1 MAAHVG
7 LLFTHDLGN
16 HLPVFLALV
25 AVAFVGLFTGERLLH
40 GIQPSVGQSIVVV
53 AVSLRL
59 LMVLLPPTLS
69 EDVFRYLW
77 DGRVLQAGFNP
88 YELPPEA
95 PQLAPLRDELWHD
108 LPHRDVPTVY
118 PPLAEAVFAMAAWMP
133 APVYALKAILA
144 TVDVGTCVLLLLLAR
159 RWQMPQERV
168 LWYAWNPLVT
178 VELAG
183 MGHIDGLGVALVVLT
198 TLLLTL
204 PGRRIGTAAVAAAAA
219 VLTKL
224 VPILAFPT
232 WGRQSGRAATFVL
245 LAAAV
250 ALAGLVPMIAT
261 TGGAPPGL
269 VRYGVSWEFNGPLFE
284 PLWRLLDSVG
294 LPATAHAGLDRL
306 KDVSGE
312 HDFWNRFY
320 PWNYPQIW
328 AKVLLAAGLTVSM
341 LWAWK
346 DRDTPRSM
354 QKIFGAVIIFSAT
367 VYPWYA
373 IWVLP
378 WAALRRSPAWLML
391 TALLFLSY
399 IPQFAAVTLFPWI
412 HALIWIPFLVVLV
425 LTRRWSMP

>member
-1 MAAHVG
+1 MAAHIG
-7 LLFTHDLGN
+7 LLITRDLGS
-16 HLPVFLALV
+16 HLVVFLALV
-25 AVAFVGLFTGERLLH
+25 VVAFVGLVAGDRLLR
-40 GIQPSVGQSIVVV
+40 GVGPTIGQSILVV
-53 AVSLRL
+53 AVALRL

-69 EDVFRYLW
+69 EDVLRYVW

-95 PQLAPLRDELWHD
+95 AELAPLRDELWHD
-108 LPHRDVPTVY
+108 LAHREVATVY
-118 PPLAEAVFAMAAWMP
+118 PPLAQAVFALAAWVP

-144 TVDVGTCVLLLLLAR
+144 AADVGTCLLLLLLVR
-159 RWQMPQERV
+159 RWQIPEERV

-204 PGRRIGTAAVAAAAA
+204 PGRRLGTAAVTAAAA

-224 VPILAFPT
+224 VPILALPA
-232 WGRQSGRAATFVL
+232 WGRQSSRIGRFLL
-245 LAAAV
+245 LASV
-250 ALAGLVPMIAT
+250 LVLAGLLPMFAT

-269 VRYGVSWEFNGPLFE
+269 VKYGVSWEFNGPLFE
-284 PLWRLLDSVG
+284 PLWRLLDRAG
-294 LPATAHAGLDRL
+294 WPATVHAGLDHL
-306 KDVSGE
+306 KLVSGNHE
-312 HDFWNRFY
+312 FWNRFY
-320 PWNYPQIW
+320 PWNYPQLW
-328 AKVLLAAGLTVSM
+328 AKMLLAIGLTVAL
-341 LWAWK
+341 LWAWR

-354 QKIFGAVIIFSAT
+354 HKIFGAVILFSAT

-378 WAALRRSPAWLML
+378 WAALRRSLAWLML

-399 IPQFAAVTLFPWI
+399 IPQFAPVAHFPWI
-412 HALIWIPFLVVLV
+412 YALIWLPFLVVMV
-425 LTRRWSMP
+425 LARRWSTP